1 MAVSCRVKPFGTEG
15 DVGVTEID
23 TSAAVVTV
31 SVLLPET
38 VPTAAVI
45 TVLPMP
51 TELASPLVP
60 AALLIVATP
69 VVNELHVTWVV
80 RFWVVLSV

>member
-45 TVLPMP
+45 TVLPMLV
-51 TELASPLVP
+51 ELASPLVP
-60 AALLIVATP
+60 AALLTVATL
-69 VVNELHVTWVV
+69 VTDELHVTWVV